1 MRILINQ
8 EEVIIYNS
16 IFLYIYVYTLMYL
29 LRLKALYSGGRKV
42 DMQKCQCLFIE
53 SCTIEVC
60 IR

>member
-1 MRILINQ
+1 M
-8 EEVIIYNS
+8 
-16 IFLYIYVYTLMYL
+16 LMYL